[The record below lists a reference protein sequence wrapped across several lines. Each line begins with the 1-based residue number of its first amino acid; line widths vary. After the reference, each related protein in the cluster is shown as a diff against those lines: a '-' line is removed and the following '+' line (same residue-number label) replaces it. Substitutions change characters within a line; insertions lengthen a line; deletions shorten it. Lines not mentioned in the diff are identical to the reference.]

1 MVYIHKI
8 FRNIIYVGTIS
19 FFYDS
24 RPPDPRKGNRIT
36 KVLKIILYH
45 PIRFI
50 DHIRKILPMRL
61 VNDIPGTN
69 CVFTISFWGIQV
81 FEGLSA
87 KYWWYKHL
95 K

>member
-50 DHIRKILPMRL
+50 DHIQKILPMRL
-61 VNDIPGTN
+61 VNDIPRTN
-69 CVFTISFWGIQV
+69 CVRADAGGQKADLILRPLSGI
-81 FEGLSA
+81 L
-87 KYWWYKHL
+87 
-95 K
+95 